1 MFSKQSI
8 FVKKLKGM
16 NKNIYEQL
24 SNEELI
30 KKRNTLKGV
39 SIGFGIIFIIGI
51 IAFIVLLTLKGAKG
65 FPFAAFIPFIVMPV
79 TLTPLLINLGMANKE
94 IKTRNL

>member
-1 MFSKQSI
+1 
-8 FVKKLKGM
+8 M
-16 NKNIYEQL
+16 NKNIYEGL

-39 SIGFGIIFIIGI
+39 SIGFGVIFILGI
-51 IAFIVLLTLKGAKG
+51 IAFIVLLTIKEAKG

-79 TLTPLLINLGMANKE
+79 TLAPLLINLNLANKE
-94 IKTRNL
+94 IKARNL

>member
-1 MFSKQSI
+1 
-8 FVKKLKGM
+8 M

-30 KKRNTLKGV
+30 RKRNTLKGV

-51 IAFIVLLTLKGAKG
+51 IAFIALLTLKGAKE
-65 FPFAAFIPFIVMPV
+65 FPFAAFVPFILMPV
-79 TLTPLLINLGMANKE
+79 TLTPLLINLGLANKE
-94 IKTRNL
+94 IKARNL